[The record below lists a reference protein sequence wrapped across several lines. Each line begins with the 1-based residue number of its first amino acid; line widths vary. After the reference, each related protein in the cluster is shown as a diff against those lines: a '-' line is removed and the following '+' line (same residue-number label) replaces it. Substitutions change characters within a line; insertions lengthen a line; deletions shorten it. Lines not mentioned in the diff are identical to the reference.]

1 MDQNALT
8 DRQRRNLVK
17 RAQRG
22 DGTAFGALVRDCSD
36 ALYRVCL
43 GATGGREAD
52 AAEAVQN
59 ALAAA
64 WRGLESLREPRFFKT
79 WLIRICLNECT
90 DIVRRRREADLLDTQ
105 VESLADPALHPA
117 AALEADAGFRELVQ
131 MAGADNGAAIALYYG
146 EGYRTDEIAEILGIS
161 PAAVRQR
168 LSRGRRAI
176 ANALAAGEPDATA
189 SQPTPR
195 PRSAQPP
202 LAPGARAP
210 GTTREHAQ
218 LPRHSIS

>member
-1 MDQNALT
+1 MERSTLT
-8 DRQRRNLVK
+8 DRQRRKLVK

-22 DGTAFGALVRDCSD
+22 DGAAFGALVRDCSD
-36 ALYRVCL
+36 TLYRVCL

-64 WRGLESLREPRFFKT
+64 WKGLESLREPRYFKT
-79 WLIRICLNECT
+79 WLTRICLNECV
-90 DIVRRRREADLLDTQ
+90 DIMRHRSATIPLDAQ
-105 VESLADPALHPA
+105 AESLPDLAPHPA

-131 MAGADNGAAIALYYG
+131 AAGADNGAAIALYYG

-161 PAAVRQR
+161 PAAARQR

-176 ANALAAGEPDATA
+176 AKALAAEEPEATAPQPA
-189 SQPTPR
+189 SQPWGE
-195 PRSAQPP
+195 QPDP
-202 LAPGARAP
+202 AVDARAP
-210 GTTREHAQ
+210 STGLEHAQ
-218 LPRHSIS
+218 FSRHSIS

>member
-1 MDQNALT
+1 M
-8 DRQRRNLVK
+8 
-17 RAQRG
+17 
-22 DGTAFGALVRDCSD
+22 CS
-36 ALYRVCL
+36 
-43 GATGGREAD
+43 
-52 AAEAVQN
+52 
-59 ALAAA
+59 
-64 WRGLESLREPRFFKT
+64 S
-79 WLIRICLNECT
+79 
-90 DIVRRRREADLLDTQ
+90 DL
-105 VESLADPALHPA
+105 

-195 PRSAQPP
+195 PRSAQPH